1 MLLAVDIGNTSTAL
15 GLFEGERL
23 IAHFRIHTDR
33 MRMESEYRVLLKNLF
48 TLEGLPPPTS
58 AILSSVV
65 PPVEREMGRAIEGL
79 FGVQAR
85 VVDAEATGLV
95 VAIENPKEAGADR
108 LVNAVGALAYPSPT
122 GRYIVVDF
130 GTATTF
136 DLVEAPNRYLGGA
149 ITIGPQTAAD
159 ALAQRTAKL
168 PRIDLVPPKGVVGK
182 NTLEALRSGL
192 VLGYAA
198 LVEGMVRRF
207 KEEAGEALVI
217 ATGGFAETL
226 RPICPSFDLVDEDL
240 TLRGLLRI
248 HLARG

>member
-48 TLEGLPPPTS
+48 ALEGLPPPK
-58 AILSSVV
+58 AALLSSVV

-79 FGVQAR
+79 FGVKAR

-95 VAIENPKEAGADR
+95 VAIDNPKEAGADR

-168 PRIDLVPPKGVVGK
+168 PRIDLVPPQRAVGK

-226 RPICPSFDLVDEDL
+226 RPICPSFDLVDENL
-240 TLRGLLRI
+240 TLKGLLRI
-248 HLARG
+248 HMAQG

>member
-1 MLLAVDIGNTSTAL
+1 MLLAIDIGNTSTVL
-15 GLFEGERL
+15 GVFSGEEL
-23 IAHFRIHTDR
+23 VAHFRIHTDR
-33 MRMESEYRVLLKNLF
+33 MRMESEYRVMLRNLF
-48 TLEGLPPPTS
+48 ALENLPPPN
-58 AILSSVV
+58 AALLSSVV
-65 PPVEREMGRAIEGL
+65 PPVEREMKEAIEKL
-79 FGVQAR
+79 FSIKAQ
-85 VVDAEATGLV
+85 VVDAGATGLEV
-95 VAIENPKEAGADR
+95 CIDNPKEAGTDR
-108 LVNAVGALAYPSPT
+108 LVNAVGALGYESPT

-159 ALAQRTAKL
+159 ALAARTAKL
-168 PRIDLVPPKGVVGK
+168 PRIDLVPPAQVVGR
-182 NTLEALRSGL
+182 NTLDALRSGL

-226 RPICPSFDLVDEDL
+226 RDLCPSFDVVDEDL
-240 TLRGLLRI
+240 TLKGLLRI
-248 HLARG
+248 HKGQG